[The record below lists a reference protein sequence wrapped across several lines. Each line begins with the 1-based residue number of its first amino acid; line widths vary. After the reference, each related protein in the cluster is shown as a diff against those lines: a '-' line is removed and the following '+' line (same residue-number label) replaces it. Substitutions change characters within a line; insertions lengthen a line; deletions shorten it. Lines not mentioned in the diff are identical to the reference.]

1 MSKGITRSGLSDAE
15 DTHPLI
21 SGVAGWGSVLY
32 YLIMDQF
39 TYLIAFLVLI
49 ALIAVVPVVFRR
61 WHIPSVVAIMAV
73 GILIGPHGWD
83 LLREIADLIP
93 SNVNG
98 EMLHIVVDALGF
110 LGLVFLMAL
119 AGAETDLKMLVNEKR
134 AVAALSVLTFALP
147 AAAGYFV
154 YWLFDRSQPLSAWVY
169 ASLFASH
176 SIGIVFPV
184 IREMGLVRTRFGI
197 SVLSSTVITD
207 ILSLVLLA
215 VCVQLQTM
223 QSDTPSVVE
232 GISLLEKMD
241 LSWMGV
247 WFTPAFIGLIAL
259 FVFSVLWLVPQLWKL
274 VERFLS
280 HGDETK
286 VTFFLLV
293 VLFIVLIG
301 EMLGV
306 NLIVGAFVAG
316 MAVARAPGFRNSTE
330 NIHRRLESI
339 GFGLVIPFLFLSVG
353 FQADLRVFFGFG
365 EGADITR
372 SLSIAGATV
381 VGLVGSKVLSGWLA
395 MRISGFNNNQGLC
408 AGLMTVPQLSAT
420 LAAAAVAMSLHLLDE
435 TFFNAIVVL
444 SLATTLPIPTLVR
457 LLIARKGVSF
467 DTRER
472 GAAAIKEAD
481 SVAELELLDLSV

>member
-1 MSKGITRSGLSDAE
+1 MCASLTQVCYTSI
-15 DTHPLI
+15 
-21 SGVAGWGSVLY
+21 V
-32 YLIMDQF
+32 MDQL
-39 TYLIAFLVLI
+39 TYLIAFLALI
-49 ALIAVVPVVFRR
+49 ALIAVVPVIFRR

-73 GILIGPHGWD
+73 GILIGPHGIG
-83 LLREIADLIP
+83 LLGHIADLIP
-93 SNVNG
+93 SS
-98 EMLHIVVDALGF
+98 VDAQTLRNIVDAFGF

-154 YWLFDRSQPLSAWVY
+154 YWLFDSEHPISAWVY

-197 SVLSSTVITD
+197 AVLSSTVITD

-215 VCVQLQTM
+215 VCVQLQAM
-223 QSDTPSVVE
+223 QTDTASIIE
-232 GISLLEKMD
+232 GISILERVD
-241 LSWMGV
+241 LSWMGA
-247 WFTPAFIGLIAL
+247 WFTPAFIALIAL
-259 FVFSVLWLVPQLWKL
+259 FIAVVLWLVPLLWRL
-274 VERFLS
+274 VERCLP

-293 VLFIVLIG
+293 VLAIVLAG
-301 EMLGV
+301 ELLGV

-316 MAVARAPGFRNSTE
+316 MAVARTPGFHNSTE
-330 NIHRRLESI
+330 NIHHRLETI

-353 FQADLRVFFGFG
+353 FHADMGVFFGFG
-365 EGADITR
+365 EGVDATR
-372 SLSIAGATV
+372 SVLIAIATV

-420 LAAAAVAMSLHLLDE
+420 LAAAAVALNLKLLDE

-457 LLIARKGVSF
+457 LLISRKGISF
-467 DTRER
+467 DNKDR
-472 GAAAIKEAD
+472 GAAVIKEAD
-481 SVAELELLDLSV
+481 GVTELEHLNLSV

>member
-1 MSKGITRSGLSDAE
+1 
-15 DTHPLI
+15 
-21 SGVAGWGSVLY
+21 
-32 YLIMDQF
+32 MDQL
-39 TYLIAFLVLI
+39 TYLVAFLVLI
-49 ALIAVVPVVFRR
+49 ALIAVVPVVVRR

-73 GILIGPHGWD
+73 GILIGPHGIK
-83 LLREIADLIP
+83 LLGSIADWIP
-93 SNVNG
+93 SSVDG
-98 EMLHIVVDALGF
+98 ADLRMVVDAMGF

-119 AGAETDLKMLVNEKR
+119 AGAETDLRMLINEKR

-154 YWLFDRSQPLSAWVY
+154 YWLFDPSRPISAWVY

-197 SVLSSTVITD
+197 AVLSSTVLTD

-215 VCVQLQTM
+215 VCVQVQAM
-223 QSDTPSVVE
+223 KSDVASVVQ
-232 GISLLEKMD
+232 GISILERFD
-241 LSWMGV
+241 LSCLGG
-247 WFTPAFIGLIAL
+247 WFVPAFIGLIAL
-259 FVFSVLWLVPQLWKL
+259 FVAVVLWVVPMLWRL
-274 VERFLS
+274 VEHFLP

-293 VLFIVLIG
+293 VLSIVLAG

-316 MAVARAPGFRNSTE
+316 MAVARAPHFHRSGGE
-330 NIHRRLESI
+330 IHRRLESI

-353 FQADLRVFFGFG
+353 FHADLGAFLGLG
-365 EGADITR
+365 ENGDVVR
-372 SLSIAGATV
+372 SLLIALATV

-395 MRISGFNNNQGLC
+395 MRISGFDNNQGLC

-420 LAAAAVAMSLHLLDE
+420 LAAAAVALSLNLLDE

-444 SLATTLPIPTLVR
+444 SLATTLPVPTLVR
-457 LLIARKGVSF
+457 LLISRKSVSF

-472 GAAAIKEAD
+472 GGAAIKSPD
-481 SVAELELLDLSV
+481 SVAELDHLGLSV

>member
-1 MSKGITRSGLSDAE
+1 
-15 DTHPLI
+15 
-21 SGVAGWGSVLY
+21 
-32 YLIMDQF
+32 MDQF
-39 TYLIAFLVLI
+39 TYLVSFLALI
-49 ALIAVVPVVFRR
+49 ALIAVVPVLFRK
-61 WHIPSVVAIMAV
+61 WHIPAVVAIMSV
-73 GILIGPHGWD
+73 GILIGPHGLD
-83 LLREIADLIP
+83 LLTGIADLIP
-93 SNVNG
+93 SNVDG
-98 EMLHIVVDALGF
+98 KALITIVDALGF

-134 AVAALSVLTFALP
+134 AVASLSILTFALP

-154 YWLFDRSQPLSAWVY
+154 HWIFDHTDALSAWVY

-207 ILSLVLLA
+207 ILSLILLA
-215 VCVQLQTM
+215 VCVQLKTM
-223 QSDTPSVVE
+223 RNDHESIIE
-232 GISLLEKMD
+232 GISILERMD
-241 LSWMGV
+241 LSWLGV
-247 WFTPAFIGLIAL
+247 WFTPAFILLIVGFIVA
-259 FVFSVLWLVPQLWKL
+259 VLWMVPRLWKL
-274 VERFLS
+274 VEHFLS

-293 VLFIVLIG
+293 VLSIVLLG
-301 EMLGV
+301 EVLGV

-316 MAVARAPGFRNSTE
+316 MAVARAPGFRNASE
-330 NIHRRLESI
+330 DLHRRLESI

-353 FQADLRVFFGFG
+353 FQADLRVFLGMS

-372 SLSIAGATV
+372 SLLIAGATV

-395 MRISGFNNNQGLC
+395 MRISGFNNSQGLC

-420 LAAAAVAMSLHLLDE
+420 LAAAAVALSLDLLDE

-444 SLATTLPIPTLVR
+444 SLVTTLPIPTLVR
-457 LLIARKGVSF
+457 LVIARKGVAF
-467 DTRER
+467 DTQEC

-481 SVAELELLDLSV
+481 SVAELEHLDLSV

>member
-1 MSKGITRSGLSDAE
+1 
-15 DTHPLI
+15 
-21 SGVAGWGSVLY
+21 
-32 YLIMDQF
+32 MDQL
-39 TYLIAFLVLI
+39 TYLVAFLVLI
-49 ALIAVVPVVFRR
+49 ALIAVVPVTVRR

-73 GILIGPHGWD
+73 GILIGPHGIG
-83 LLREIADLIP
+83 LLGGLADWMP
-93 SNVNG
+93 SNVTG
-98 EMLHIVVDALGF
+98 ASLRTVVDALGF

-119 AGAETDLKMLVNEKR
+119 AGAETDLRMLINEKR

-154 YWLFDRSQPLSAWVY
+154 YWLFDSEHPISAWVY

-197 SVLSSTVITD
+197 AVLSSTVITD

-215 VCVQLQTM
+215 VCVQV
-223 QSDTPSVVE
+223 QSMNAHAGAAIE
-232 GISLLEKMD
+232 GISILERFD
-241 LSWMGV
+241 LSFLGG
-247 WFTPAFIGLIAL
+247 WFVPAFIALIAL
-259 FVFSVLWLVPQLWKL
+259 FVAVVLWLVPMLWRL
-274 VERFLS
+274 VEHFLP
-280 HGDETK
+280 HGDDTK

-293 VLFIVLIG
+293 VLTIVLAG

-316 MAVARAPGFRNSTE
+316 MAVARAPHFRSSGE
-330 NIHRRLESI
+330 DLHRRLESI

-353 FQADLRVFFGFG
+353 FHADMGAFLGLG
-365 EGADITR
+365 EGGDWMR
-372 SLSIAGATV
+372 SLLIALATV

-395 MRISGFNNNQGLC
+395 MRLSGFNNRQGVC

-420 LAAAAVAMSLHLLDE
+420 LAAAAVALSLNLLDE

-444 SLATTLPIPTLVR
+444 SLATTLPVPTLVR
-457 LLIARKGVSF
+457 LLISRSGVSF
-467 DTRER
+467 DTQDR
-472 GAAAIKEAD
+472 GEAAIKTPD
-481 SVAELELLDLSV
+481 SVAELDHLGLSV